1 MSDTLMAIIGIF
13 VAVILMFILPLT
25 IMANKNDE
33 IAQTVVQ
40 VAVSDFVDTVTK
52 QGKITEKDYDTLI
65 QKISATGNTFDVQI
79 EAQILD
85 DNPRRATTAVSSS
98 QTGEYKY
105 YSVYTNTILE
115 TISEEGVYE
124 LKKDD
129 YIVVSVKNT
138 NVTLATQFK
147 NIFYKLTGK
156 DTYAIGSSTSSIVLN
171 SGNNVVHNIATTPVK
186 PAKTEKE
193 ILLKQKK
200 ITEQSETLNSNLEV
214 AVILDC
220 TETTIPFHNNLDRD
234 SERSSTRILQKIMSA
249 VQWQNRGNMY
259 FILNSLPEQVYNASY
274 NTSWLKN
281 GVETDTPESYATA
294 MRTALN
300 TLKDKEGT
308 RCVVFLSYWPGRE
321 EVLKDAINV
330 LKNNSDKYD
339 IFFTTACCGN
349 YDPENP
355 SSLVLIHSSERY
367 LFDYRIWHNAIPK
380 EKSGGHL
387 LGNDLRDKFT
397 AMLGRTVIKQE
408 TIALQEQRI
417 TSNNLK
423 VKLDNYN
430 PNYTPSLTVN
440 NSVYDVGNAISS
452 DIIYFDSA
460 QNTYILDLEMIKEIL
475 NISDE
480 RWINT
485 EIQIEYVIQN

>member
-115 TISEEGVYE
+115 KISEEGVYE

-193 ILLKQKK
+193 VLLKQKK

-220 TETTIPFHNNLDRD
+220 EESTIPFHNRVDPYKHD
-234 SERSSTRILQKIMSA
+234 YSSTRILQKIMSA

-274 NTSWLKN
+274 DTSWLEN

-300 TLKDKEGT
+300 TLKDKEGI
-308 RCVVFLSYWPGRE
+308 RCLVFLSYRPGRE
-321 EVLKDAINV
+321 GILKDAINV

-349 YDPENP
+349 YTP
-355 SSLVLIHSSERY
+355 SNKSYDE
-367 LFDYRIWHNAIPK
+367 FDYTIWHNAIPK

-387 LGNDLRDKFT
+387 LGSDMRDKFT

-452 DIIYFDSA
+452 DIIYFDSE